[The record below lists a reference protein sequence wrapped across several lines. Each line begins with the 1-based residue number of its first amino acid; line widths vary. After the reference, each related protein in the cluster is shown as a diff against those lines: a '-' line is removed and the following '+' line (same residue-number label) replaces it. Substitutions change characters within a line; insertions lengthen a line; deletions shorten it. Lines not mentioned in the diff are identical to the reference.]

1 MAFIRPGRDYFSKYI
16 GDKFNV
22 SECWRKKLEQRR
34 KTIKRNRNP
43 QSDIILSLQIA
54 LPGSEL
60 EKKVIGCILLLLK
73 CCHIL
78 AHCFVCTKY
87 SQIQEIV
94 DLLFFEWMPI
104 WMKHLL
110 SLCWEKP
117 QLFIG
122 DPPFQIHWINL
133 RVWVFMR
140 GTGSRMRQASII
152 VRQTWKEAV
161 NHLYV
166 ADVN

>member
-1 MAFIRPGRDYFSKYI
+1 MLEKKVRTKKKNNQEEQKPSIRYYSVTADSFARVRAG
-16 GDKFNV
+16 
-22 SECWRKKLEQRR
+22 
-34 KTIKRNRNP
+34 
-43 QSDIILSLQIA
+43 
-54 LPGSEL
+54 
-60 EKKVIGCILLLLK
+60 KKVIGCILLLLK

-152 VRQTWKEAV
+152 VRQSLKEAV